1 MQVFKDQISMRGGFI
16 RSLPLY
22 HTHSTLAA
30 RKNLVLKERECKNG
44 IIVALCVI
52 LLFVQ
57 AATDRL
63 HAIHNTDDHLK
74 NVGTPWPGVMLLW

>member
-16 RSLPLY
+16 RSLPLH

-44 IIVALCVI
+44 IIVALCV
-52 LLFVQ
+52 Q
-57 AATDRL
+57 ATTDRL
-63 HAIHNTDDHLK
+63 HAIHNTDDHSK
-74 NVGTPWPGVMLLW
+74 NVGTP